1 MQQVACKVSATQI
14 NSHDARLLV
23 LGQKATVSPAHQPS
37 QPGKNTNC
45 HRPLYTGL
53 KTFWDSMIYL
63 MLCFP
68 TVLDIKRLFFF
79 FNPASLLYRNYFFST
94 SCDSDGPHSFDHS
107 WMMEERIPSAE
118 VARLGYS
125 IEPHTEIFSNFM
137 GAVLH

>member
-1 MQQVACKVSATQI
+1 MQQVACKVSAAQI

-79 FNPASLLYRNYFFST
+79 FLIQHLFFTGTTSSLL
-94 SCDSDGPHSFDHS
+94 PV
-107 WMMEERIPSAE
+107 I
-118 VARLGYS
+118 L
-125 IEPHTEIFSNFM
+125 M
-137 GAVLH
+137 GLIHLTIVG